1 MKERIKTK
9 NGFLQIPITIWILL
23 VIVAIGIGYGT
34 GEYFKTSKIIKETEE
49 LTKEEKYDEAI
60 KELEFLKNKLFG
72 KILSQKIS
80 AELEKNKKL
89 LEDKTEYTQ
98 GIEEFNKGNWE
109 KAKDLLSKVSEISPY
124 YQDAKSKIEE
134 IQNKIINEKIAEAV
148 NKAKTEIRNQ
158 QNTQSIENPPLS
170 QNNQNQKE
178 QNNSKEQSNE
188 ITSADLQKIL
198 PYIGFISCGA
208 SNLYGDYIA
217 SEGSASLWVLKGK
230 GAFILTNYHVIEPTI
245 GSYRAGCVVWLDK
258 GCYVVDIQRIPS
270 SASDNF
276 LDFAFLKITST
287 CHCNSSDCLQFPP
300 PESLSSEE
308 LFSIP
313 PCPTKMP
320 LGSPV
325 AVIGYPITTK
335 SRIDFENLFGQ
346 QESALVPNKTVTTGI
361 ISAHDSNPIYN
372 GYSDVN
378 YFVSAKIDKGNS
390 GGLAFSKYNGQLC
403 ILGVPTWVERGY
415 FENMGVVQS
424 FHNIW
429 NF

>member
-9 NGFLQIPITIWILL
+9 NGFLQIPIAIWILL
-23 VIVAIGIGYGT
+23 VTVAIGIGYGT
-34 GEYFKTSKIIKETEE
+34 GEYFKTSKIIKEAEE

-109 KAKDLLSKVSEISPY
+109 KAKELLSKVSEISPY
-124 YQDAKSKIEE
+124 YQNAKSKIEE

-148 NKAKTEIRNQ
+148 NKVKIEIKNQ
-158 QNTQSIENPPLS
+158 QNKPSIENPPLS
-170 QNNQNQKE
+170 QNNQNPKE
-178 QNNSKEQSNE
+178 QINSTEQSNE
-188 ITSADLQKIL
+188 ITSTDLQKIL
-198 PYIGFISCGA
+198 PYINEIFCFA
-208 SNLYGDYIA
+208 KDVYGDYIS

-230 GAFILTNYHVIEPTI
+230 GAFILTNYHVIEPII
-245 GSYRAGCVVWLDK
+245 GNYNAWCGVWTNK
-258 GCYVVDIQRIPS
+258 GGYYLDIQHIPS
-270 SASDNF
+270 SVFNNF
-276 LDFAFLKITST
+276 LDFAFLKITSALPVS
-287 CHCNSSDCLQFPP
+287 NSSQFPP

-308 LFSIP
+308 LLSTP

-346 QESALVPNKTVTTGI
+346 QESAFVSNKTVTTGI